1 MAPSQ
6 SAKQQKRSRASDAA
20 EKVSKSGAERTKRR
34 RTSDVNDEQSL
45 VKSNESVANEA
56 TALDVTLSR
65 ELKEQKKAAPWSFS
79 RPVGGRYRNLDPVMT
94 EDEAYLF
101 VGLDTAVQVFA
112 TATSRLLRTLQMEA
126 GQKVVG
132 YQLCPI
138 ESAVLYIFTSGFV
151 TKWDW
156 DSGKRLAR
164 WGTDATTVA
173 LDLCVPKSRTQPLSY
188 SIVTSRDGKR
198 QILINALGEKKLAG
212 VCILMTTEAISSIK
226 VASSGRVVVACDG
239 AHIFLGHASEVDI
252 ESPESVQ
259 FSWREATLPASA
271 TCFHL
276 RENSDESQASS
287 HPVVDLAV
295 GQVGG
300 YILAYQDI
308 LSTLFIQPGEKK
320 SSPRK
325 LHWHRGA
332 VSSVRW
338 SRDGNYLISGGQES
352 VLVLWQLDT
361 GRKQFLPHLSSPICN
376 IVVSPSGNSYIVKL
390 ADNSVMVLSA
400 RELQPSA
407 NVTGLQLS
415 TEVSSYKDSSIQRPY
430 GAVATLHPQHP
441 ERLMVTVP
449 ASYHISQQGHHR
461 PSSAVLQTFDIR
473 SNYHISRQALARTN
487 ATTLDIGPD
496 GAPIV
501 APDVSQMDVSQD
513 GKWMASVDSW
523 TPNPQDVE
531 ALTYTT
537 SQKEF
542 ATSHPEVYLKFW
554 KWNASNDSW
563 ELVTRIDGPHFRD
576 SRNAAVL
583 GLEARPFSH
592 EFATLGADAFLRVW
606 SPSSRHRSG
615 LTTDAS
621 KQNLDTWKCRS
632 VVDLNAFV
640 KTSNQ
645 TVEAGCMSFSE
656 DGSVLAVCLPSAT
669 GTSDGL
675 VLLVDVR
682 DGGIHYRRTGVFS
695 GKPYSAKFLGK
706 HLIVASSGSVS
717 VWDTVD
723 DVVKPIKLI
732 ENTSPSETPF
742 QTMIAVNSRTNTFA
756 VALRSGGSSS
766 NPQKKRR
773 KARYHIQIY
782 DVSSLEMTFR
792 ETLASSPLSLLS
804 DTYTG
809 DYIIIDSTAT
819 VQRLGCLEKT
829 TQKTTQPREV
839 TSQLNSGLASIF
851 SQSHERSAVIPVI
864 EEDTS
869 SSQNKALATVF
880 GETPAFSLPSM
891 NVLFRN
897 VVQTLGTN

>member
-1 MAPSQ
+1 MAPNQ
-6 SAKQQKRSRASDAA
+6 SAKQQKRSRASDVA
-20 EKVSKSGAERTKRR
+20 EKVSRSVEERTKRR
-34 RTSDVNDEQSL
+34 RTSDVTEEQSL
-45 VKSNESVANEA
+45 VNSNGSTGKEVAVA
-56 TALDVTLSR
+56 RDVSSQ
-65 ELKEQKKAAPWSFS
+65 EQKERKKAAPWSFS

-94 EDEAYLF
+94 EDESHLF
-101 VGLDTAVQVFA
+101 VALDTAVQVFA
-112 TATSRLLRTLQMEA
+112 AATSRLLRTLQMEA

-132 YQLCPI
+132 FQLCPT
-138 ESAVLYIFTSGFV
+138 EPGVLYIFTSGFV

-173 LDLCVPKSRTQPLSY
+173 IDLTVPENEAQPVSY
-188 SIVTSRDGKR
+188 SIVSPKDGKR
-198 QILINALGEKKLAG
+198 QILVNALGEKKLPG
-212 VCILMTTEAISSIK
+212 VPILTTSESVSSIR
-226 VASSGRVVVACDG
+226 VTCGGRVVVACDG
-239 AHIFLGHASEVDI
+239 AHIFLGLASNIDLET
-252 ESPESVQ
+252 PESIQ

-276 RENSDESQASS
+276 RENSEESQLSTN
-287 HPVVDLAV
+287 PVVDLAV
-295 GQVGG
+295 GQSGG
-300 YILAYQDI
+300 SILVYQNI
-308 LSTLFIQPGEKK
+308 LNTLFVLSPDKK
-320 SSPRK
+320 PSPRK

-415 TEVSSYKDSSIQRPY
+415 TEVSSYKDSSSQRPY

-449 ASYHISQQGHHR
+449 ASYHVSQQGHQR

-496 GAPIV
+496 GSPIV
-501 APDVSQMDVSQD
+501 APDVWQMGVSQD

-531 ALTYTT
+531 SLTSNT
-537 SQKEF
+537 SNKEF
-542 ATSHPEVYLKFW
+542 ASSHPEVYMKFW
-554 KWNASNDSW
+554 KWNASSDTW
-563 ELVTRIDGPHFRD
+563 ELVTRIDGPHFKD
-576 SRNAAVL
+576 SRNSAVL
-583 GLEARPFSH
+583 SLAARPCSH
-592 EFATLGADAFLRVW
+592 EFASLGADAFLRVW
-606 SPSSRHRSG
+606 CPTSRPRSG

-621 KQNLDTWKCRS
+621 KQNLDNWKCRT
-632 VVDLNAFV
+632 VVDLSAFV
-640 KTSNQ
+640 NPAMQ
-645 TVEAGCMSFSE
+645 AVEAGCITFSE

-669 GTSDGL
+669 GTSDGV

-682 DGGIHYRRTGVFS
+682 DGSIHYRRTGVFF
-695 GKPYSAKFLGK
+695 GNPFSAKFLAK
-706 HLIVASSGSVS
+706 HLIVAASGSIS

-723 DVVKPIKLI
+723 DVVTPVKLI
-732 ENTSPSETPF
+732 DNASSESLF
-742 QTMIAVNSRTNTFA
+742 QTMLAVNPRTSTFA
-756 VALRSGGSSS
+756 VVLRTGGSSK
-766 NPQKKRR
+766 NPEKKRR
-773 KARYHIQIY
+773 KAKHHIQIY
-782 DVSSLEMTFR
+782 DVPSLEMTFR
-792 ETLASSPLSLLS
+792 ETLSCSPLSLLS
-804 DTYTG
+804 DTHTG
-809 DYIIIDSTAT
+809 DYIILDSTAT

-851 SQSHERSAVIPVI
+851 SQSHERSAMVPVV
-864 EEDTS
+864 DDNTS
-869 SSQNKALATVF
+869 ASQNKALATVF
-880 GETPAFSLPSM
+880 GETPAFALPSL

-897 VVQTLGTN
+897 VVQTLGSN